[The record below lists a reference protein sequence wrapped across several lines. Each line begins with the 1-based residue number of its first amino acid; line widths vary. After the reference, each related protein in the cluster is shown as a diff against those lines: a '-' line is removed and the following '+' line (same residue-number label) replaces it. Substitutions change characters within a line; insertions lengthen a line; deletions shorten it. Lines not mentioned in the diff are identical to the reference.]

1 MLKLRKSNERGHADH
16 GWLDSHHTFS
26 FANYHDP
33 AHVHFR
39 KLRVINDDRVMPGS
53 GFGTHP
59 HKDMEIISY
68 VVEGAIEHKD
78 SMGNIHV
85 LHKGEVQRMSAGTG
99 ITHSE
104 YNHSAEE
111 SLRFLQIWIFPDEK
125 SIQPE
130 YEQMKYTDRIKPNE
144 ACLLVSSD
152 GRQGSVKIHQD
163 MNLYTAQLTENGSMT
178 FDLPEGRHSWIQLVN
193 GAVEVNGV
201 EMTSG
206 DGLAVS
212 NESQLNFIGKKS
224 SELLIFDLD

>member
-1 MLKLRKSNERGHADH
+1 MLTLRKSNERGHANH

-33 AHVHFR
+33 AHMHFR
-39 KLRVINDDRVMPGS
+39 RLRVINDDRVAPGS

-59 HKDMEIISY
+59 HQDMEIISY

-78 SMGNIHV
+78 SMGNVHV

-104 YNHSAEE
+104 YNHSTDQP
-111 SLRFLQIWIFPDEK
+111 LRFLQIWILPDQK
-125 SIQPE
+125 DLQPD
-130 YEQMKYTDRIKPNE
+130 YELLSYAERIKPNE
-144 ACLLVSSD
+144 PCLLVSTD
-152 GRQGSVKIHQD
+152 GRHGSAQIHQD
-163 MNLYTAQLTENGSMT
+163 INLYTTRLTEGGNMN
-178 FDLPEGRHSWIQLVN
+178 FDILEGRHAWVQLVN

-201 EMTSG
+201 HMASG

-212 NESQLNFIGKKS
+212 KENRLQFTGEQE
-224 SELLIFDLD
+224 SELLIFDLS